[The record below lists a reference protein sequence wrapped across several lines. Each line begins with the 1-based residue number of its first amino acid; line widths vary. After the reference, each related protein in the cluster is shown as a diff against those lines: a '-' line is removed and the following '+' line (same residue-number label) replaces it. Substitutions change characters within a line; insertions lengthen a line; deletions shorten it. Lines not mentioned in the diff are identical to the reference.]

1 MSAIETAAGTST
13 GTTAPAKTPW
23 GSVMMFCL
31 LFAIFGFV
39 TWLNGP
45 LITFSKLAFSLS
57 DVEAFLVP
65 SVFYLSYFF
74 LALPSAFILRKT
86 GMKTGMALGLL
97 AMAIGAAGF
106 GQFASMRLFP
116 PTLVSLFIIG
126 AGLSLLQTASNPYI
140 SVLGPIESGAQRI
153 AVLGIFNKLAG
164 AMAPVAIGTLILNGI
179 GEMQAQVDAAAPGAR
194 EALLNG
200 FAERIHLP
208 YMIMGAFLAVIAFV
222 VYKSPLPN
230 LSDDANP
237 GTGKSFAGALPQ
249 MLFGFLAIFFYVGV
263 EVMAGDAVGTYGRG
277 FDLPLDQTKFF
288 TSFTMVT
295 MLAGYI
301 VGLISVPR
309 FASQER
315 YLSLS
320 AVLGI
325 LLSIGAFFT
334 KGYTS
339 VAFVWCLGF
348 ANAMMWPAIFPLG
361 IRGLGKLTEFGA
373 AFLVMGIIGGA
384 VIPQLF
390 AHLKETYNFQLVFMS
405 LMVPCYA
412 YILLFGLIAGRKAP
426 AIAIPNAPVDV

>member
-1 MSAIETAAGTST
+1 
-13 GTTAPAKTPW
+13 
-23 GSVMMFCL
+23 MFCG

-86 GMKTGMALGLL
+86 GMKAGMALGLL
-97 AMAIGAAGF
+97 LMAVGAAGF
-106 GQFASMRLFP
+106 GQFASMRMFP
-116 PTLVSLFIIG
+116 PTLVSLFVIG

-153 AVLGIFNKLAG
+153 ALLGIFNKLAG
-164 AMAPVAIGTLILNGI
+164 AAAPFVIGTLILNGI
-179 GEMQAQVDAAAPGAR
+179 GQMQAQVDAAPTTAAR
-194 EALLNG
+194 ELLLNA
-200 FAERIHLP
+200 FAARIHLP
-208 YMIMGAFLAVIAFV
+208 YLVMGAFLAVIALL

-230 LSDDANP
+230 ISDDANP
-237 GTGKSFAGALPQ
+237 GTGKGFWAALPQ
-249 MLFGFLAIFFYVGV
+249 MVFGFLAIFFYVGV
-263 EVMAGDAVGTYGRG
+263 EVMAGDAVGTYGNG
-277 FDLPLDQTKFF
+277 FHLPLDKTIFF
-288 TSFTMVT
+288 TSYTMVG
-295 MLAGYI
+295 MLIGYI
-301 VGLISVPR
+301 CGLIAIPR
-309 FASQER
+309 FISQER
-315 YLSLS
+315 YLVFS

-325 LLSIGAFFT
+325 LFSIGAYLT
-334 KGYTS
+334 KDYVS
-339 VAFVWCLGF
+339 VAFVFALGF

-390 AHLKETYNFQLVFMS
+390 AHLKDQYGFQLVFLC
-405 LMVPCYA
+405 LMVPCYL
-412 YILLFGLIAGRKAP
+412 YILLFGVIAGRRGKAT
-426 AIAIPNAPVDV
+426 AIPVDAPTDV

>member
-1 MSAIETAAGTST
+1 MSANETTPVT
-13 GTTAPAKTPW
+13 KTPW
-23 GSVMMFCL
+23 GAVLLFCG

-97 AMAIGAAGF
+97 AMAIGAAAF

-153 AVLGIFNKLAG
+153 ALLGIFNKLAG
-164 AMAPVAIGTLILNGI
+164 AAAPLVIGTLILTGI
-179 GEMQAQVDAAAPGAR
+179 GELQTQVDSAPTAAAR
-194 EALLNG
+194 ELILNA
-200 FAERIHLP
+200 FAARIHLP
-208 YMIMGAFLAVIAFV
+208 YLLMGAFLAVIAFF

-230 LSDDANP
+230 ISDDANP
-237 GTGKSFAGALPQ
+237 GSGKGFVAAIPQ
-249 MLFGFLAIFFYVGV
+249 MFFGFLAIFFYVGV
-263 EVMAGDAVGTYGRG
+263 EVMAGDAVGTYGNG
-277 FDLPLDQTKFF
+277 FNLPLDQTKFF

-295 MLAGYI
+295 MLIGYI
-301 VGLISVPR
+301 CGLIAIPR
-309 FASQER
+309 FTSQEK
-315 YLSLS
+315 YLTFS

-325 LLSIGAFFT
+325 LFSIGAFMT

-339 VAFVWCLGF
+339 VAFVWALGF

-390 AHLKETYNFQLVFMS
+390 AHFKDQFGFQLVF
-405 LMVPCYA
+405 LCLTVPCYI
-412 YILLFGLIAGRKAP
+412 YILFFGMIAGRKGKANAAVAAP
-426 AIAIPNAPVDV
+426 ADV

>member
-1 MSAIETAAGTST
+1 MAGIP
-13 GTTAPAKTPW
+13 TTASASGAPQKTPW
-23 GSVMMFCL
+23 GAVLMFCL

-57 DVEAFLVP
+57 DFEAFLVP

-74 LALPSAFILRKT
+74 LALPSAAILRKT

-97 AMAIGAAGF
+97 LMAVGAAGF

-116 PTLVSLFIIG
+116 PTLVSLFVIG

-164 AMAPVAIGTLILNGI
+164 AAAPFVIGTLILHGI
-179 GEMQAQVDAAAPGAR
+179 GEMQASVDAAPDAAAR
-194 EALLNG
+194 DALLNS
-200 FAERIHLP
+200 FAARIHVP
-208 YMIMGAFLAVIAFV
+208 YLVMGAFLAVIALV

-230 LSDDANP
+230 ISDDANP
-237 GTGKSFAGALPQ
+237 GSGKSFAAALPQ
-249 MLFGFLAIFFYVGV
+249 MLTGFLAIFFYVGV

-277 FDLPLDQTKFF
+277 FDLPLDKTIFF
-288 TSFTMVT
+288 TSFTMVG
-295 MLAGYI
+295 MLVGY
-301 VGLISVPR
+301 VCGLIAIPR
-309 FASQER
+309 FVSQER
-315 YLSLS
+315 YLVFS

-325 LLSIGAFFT
+325 LFSIGAYLT
-334 KGYTS
+334 KGYPS

-384 VIPQLF
+384 ILPQLF
-390 AHLKETYNFQLVFMS
+390 AHFKEQYNFQLVFMT
-405 LMVPCYA
+405 LMVPAYA
-412 YILLFGLIAGRKAP
+412 YILLFGLIAGRKSAAQAATVLEP
-426 AIAIPNAPVDV
+426 ADV

>member
-1 MSAIETAAGTST
+1 MPTPGQSSGQSSAGTALET
-13 GTTAPAKTPW
+13 TPW
-23 GSVMMFCL
+23 GSVFMFCG

-116 PTLVSLFIIG
+116 PTLVSLFVIG

-153 AVLGIFNKLAG
+153 ALLGIFNKLAG
-164 AMAPVAIGTLILNGI
+164 AAAPVLIGTFILNGI
-179 GEMQAQVDAAAPGAR
+179 GHMQAQVDAAPTTAAR
-194 EALLNG
+194 DLLLDA
-200 FAERIHLP
+200 FAARIHLP
-208 YMIMGAFLAVIAFV
+208 YLLMGAFLAVIAV
-222 VYKSPLPN
+222 LVYKSPLPN
-230 LSDDANP
+230 ISDDANP
-237 GTGKSFAGALPQ
+237 GSGKSFVAAIPQ
-249 MLFGFLAIFFYVGV
+249 MFFGFLAIFFYVGV
-263 EVMAGDAVGTYGRG
+263 EVMAGDAVGTYGNG
-277 FDLPLDQTKFF
+277 FNLPLDQTKFF

-295 MLAGYI
+295 MLIGYLC
-301 VGLISVPR
+301 GLVAIPR
-309 FASQER
+309 FTSQEK
-315 YLSLS
+315 YLTFS

-325 LLSIGAFFT
+325 LFSVGAFLT

-339 VAFVWCLGF
+339 VAFVWALGF

-390 AHLKETYNFQLVFMS
+390 AHFKDQYGFQLVFLC
-405 LMVPCYA
+405 LMVPA
-412 YILLFGLIAGRKAP
+412 YLYIFLFGLFAARLAKRG
-426 AIAIPNAPVDV
+426 

>member
-1 MSAIETAAGTST
+1 MSDLA
-13 GTTAPAKTPW
+13 TTPDNRKTPW
-23 GSVMMFCL
+23 GAVLLFCL

-57 DVEAFLVP
+57 DFEAFLVP

-86 GMKTGMALGLL
+86 GMKAGMALGLL
-97 AMAIGAAGF
+97 LMAIGAAGF

-116 PTLVSLFIIG
+116 PTLVSLFVIG

-153 AVLGIFNKLAG
+153 ALLGIFNKLAG
-164 AMAPVAIGTLILNGI
+164 ALAPVVIGTLILNGI
-179 GEMQAQVDAAAPGAR
+179 GQMQAQVDATTDPTAR
-194 EALLNG
+194 DALLNA
-200 FAERIHLP
+200 FASRIHLP
-208 YMIMGAFLAVIAFV
+208 YLVMGAFLAVIAAF

-237 GTGKSFAGALPQ
+237 DSGQGSRGAVLQ

-263 EVMAGDAVGTYGRG
+263 EVMAGDAVGTYGRL

-295 MLAGYI
+295 MLVGY
-301 VGLISVPR
+301 VCGLVCIPR
-309 FASQER
+309 FISQEK
-315 YLSLS
+315 YLQLS

-325 LLSIGAFFT
+325 LLSIGAFLT

-361 IRGLGKLTEFGA
+361 IRGLGKLTEFGS
-373 AFLVMGIIGGA
+373 AFLVMGIVGGA
-384 VIPQLF
+384 ILPQLF
-390 AHLKETYNFQLVFMS
+390 AHFKETYNFQLVFLA
-405 LMVPCYA
+405 LMVPAYA
-412 YILLFGLIAGRKAP
+412 YILIFGLLAGRKTVAK
-426 AIAIPNAPVDV
+426 AAADI

>member
-1 MSAIETAAGTST
+1 MSATETAAPT
-13 GTTAPAKTPW
+13 KTPW
-23 GSVMMFCL
+23 GSVLMFCL

-106 GQFASMRLFP
+106 GQFASMRMFP
-116 PTLVSLFIIG
+116 PTLISLFITG

-164 AMAPVAIGTLILNGI
+164 AMAPVVIGTLILNGI
-179 GEMQAQVDAAAPGAR
+179 GEMQTQVDGATSTAAR
-194 EALLNG
+194 ELLLNG
-200 FAERIHLP
+200 FAERIHIP
-208 YMIMGAFLAVIAFV
+208 YLIMGAFLAVIAFI

-237 GTGKSFAGALPQ
+237 GTGKSFTSALPQ

-295 MLAGYI
+295 MLAGYV
-301 VGLISVPR
+301 VGLIAIPR

-390 AHLKETYNFQLVFMS
+390 AHLKETYNFQLVFLC
-405 LMVPCYA
+405 LMVPCYV
-412 YILLFGLIAGRKAP
+412 YILLFGLAAGRKGA
-426 AIAIPNAPVDV
+426 AAAAIPHATADV

>member
-1 MSAIETAAGTST
+1 MAGMSSSGSAGS
-13 GTTAPAKTPW
+13 APQKTPW
-23 GSVMMFCL
+23 GAVLLFCL

-57 DVEAFLVP
+57 DFEAFLVP
-65 SVFYLSYFF
+65 SVFYLSYFI

-86 GMKTGMALGLL
+86 GMKGGMALGLL
-97 AMAIGAAGF
+97 LMAVGAAGF
-106 GQFASMRLFP
+106 GQFASMRMFP
-116 PTLVSLFIIG
+116 PTLVSLFVIG
-126 AGLSLLQTASNPYI
+126 AGLSLLQTASNPYL

-153 AVLGIFNKLAG
+153 ALLGIFNKLAG
-164 AMAPVAIGTLILNGI
+164 AMAPGVIGTLILNGI
-179 GEMQAQVDAAAPGAR
+179 GQMQAQVDAAAAGAAR
-194 EALLNG
+194 EAILNG
-200 FAERIHLP
+200 FAARIHLP
-208 YMIMGAFLAVIAFV
+208 YLIMGAFLAVIAFF

-237 GTGKSFAGALPQ
+237 GSGKSFMAALPQ

-301 VGLISVPR
+301 CGLIAIPR
-309 FASQER
+309 FISQER
-315 YLSLS
+315 YLTWS

-325 LLSIGAFFT
+325 ILSIGAFFT

-348 ANAMMWPAIFPLG
+348 ANAMMWPAIFPIG
-361 IRGLGKLTEFGA
+361 IKGLGKLTEFGA
-373 AFLVMGIIGGA
+373 AFLVMGIVGGA
-384 VIPQLF
+384 ILPQLF
-390 AHLKETYNFQLVFMS
+390 AHFKEQYNFQLVFVC
-405 LMVPCYA
+405 LMVPAYA
-412 YILLFGLIAGRKAP
+412 YILLFGLAAGRGARP
-426 AIAIPNAPVDV
+426 TQ

>member
-1 MSAIETAAGTST
+1 MPGISTTSLQT
-13 GTTAPAKTPW
+13 QKTPW
-23 GSVMMFCL
+23 GAVLLFCL

-74 LALPSAFILRKT
+74 LALPSAFLLKKT
-86 GMKTGMALGLL
+86 GMKGGMALGLL
-97 AMAIGAAGF
+97 VMAVGAAGF
-106 GQFASMRLFP
+106 GQFASMRMFP

-153 AVLGIFNKLAG
+153 ALLGIFNKLAG
-164 AMAPVAIGTLILNGI
+164 ACAPFVIGALILKGI
-179 GEMQAQVDAAAPGAR
+179 GEMQTTVDAAKDPATR
-194 EALLNG
+194 EAILNA
-200 FAERIHLP
+200 FAERIHIP
-208 YMIMGAFLAVIAFV
+208 YLAMGAFLAVIAFF

-230 LSDDANP
+230 IGDDANP
-237 GTGKSFAGALPQ
+237 GSGKSFAQAIPQ

-263 EVMAGDAVGTYGRG
+263 EVMAGDAVGTYGRM
-277 FDLPLDQTKFF
+277 FDLPIEKTIFF

-295 MLAGYI
+295 MLVGY
-301 VGLISVPR
+301 VCGLIAIPR
-309 FASQER
+309 FISQER
-315 YLSLS
+315 YLVLS
-320 AVLGI
+320 AILGI
-325 LLSIGAFFT
+325 VLSIGAFLT

-339 VAFVWCLGF
+339 VAFVWALGF

-361 IRGLGKLTEFGA
+361 IRGLGKHTEMGA

-390 AHLKETYNFQLVFMS
+390 AHLKETFNFQLVFLA
-405 LMVPCYA
+405 LMVPSYA
-412 YILLFGLIAGRKAP
+412 YILLFGALAGRKSAVS
-426 AIAIPNAPVDV
+426 ANT